1 MKSNTEIADKSLN
14 HNQNMCYDIN
24 MIDALFGSKTRVK
37 LLGLFMNNPERS
49 FYVREITRNIGEQI
63 NSVRRELANL
73 VNIGIITDK
82 SVDNRL
88 YYQVDTKFKYYHA
101 LREMFADEDEVVSG
115 AKVAI
120 NDWATRFRAVRGVS
134 VVVLAGAMVY
144 GSTSKID
151 LLVAGNHMD
160 ESKVKTLIKALE
172 RDAGASLNYTIMSL
186 DDLYY
191 RLSIRDR
198 FVLDVLES
206 NHTIVLDGAGILVD
220 YPGIDDAT
228 DMTTEEDS

>member
-1 MKSNTEIADKSLN
+1 
-14 HNQNMCYDIN
+14 

-37 LLGLFMNNPERS
+37 LLGLFMNNPDRS
-49 FYVREITRNIGEQI
+49 FYVREITRNIDEQI

-73 VNIGIITDK
+73 VRIGIITDK

-101 LREMFADEDEVVSG
+101 LHEMFADDSEVVSG
-115 AKVAI
+115 AKVSI
-120 NDWATRFRAVRGVS
+120 EDWATRFRAATGVQ
-134 VVVLAGAMVY
+134 VVVFAGTMVY

-151 LLVAGNHMD
+151 LLVAGGSRMD
-160 ESKVKTLIKALE
+160 QGKVKTLIKALE
-172 RDAGASLNYTIMSL
+172 RDAGTSLNYTILSL

-206 NHTIVLDGAGILVD
+206 NHTIVLDSAGVLVD

-228 DMTTEEDS
+228 DTTKKEDS

>member
-1 MKSNTEIADKSLN
+1 
-14 HNQNMCYDIN
+14 

-37 LLGLFMNNPERS
+37 LLGLFMNNPGRS

-73 VNIGIITDK
+73 VRIGIITDK

-101 LREMFADEDEVVSG
+101 LREMFADDDEVVSG
-115 AKVAI
+115 AKVSI
-120 NDWATRFRAVRGVS
+120 NDWATRFRAIRGVRE
-134 VVVLAGAMVY
+134 VVLAGAMVY
-144 GSTSKID
+144 GSTSQID
-151 LLVAGNHMD
+151 LLVAGDSNLD
-160 ESKVKTLIKALE
+160 QAKLKTLIKALE
-172 RDAGASLNYTIMSL
+172 RDAGASLNYTIMSV

-228 DMTTEEDS
+228 DTTKEEDS

>member
-1 MKSNTEIADKSLN
+1 
-14 HNQNMCYDIN
+14 

-37 LLGLFMNNPERS
+37 LLGLFMNNPTRS

-73 VNIGIITDK
+73 VKIGIITDK

-88 YYQVDTKFKYYHA
+88 YYQADQQFKYYHA
-101 LREMFADEDEVVSG
+101 LHEMFADADDVVSG
-115 AKVAI
+115 AKVSI
-120 NDWATRFRAVRGVS
+120 NDWATKFRAIPGVS
-134 VVVLAGAMVY
+134 EVVFAGAMVY
-144 GSTSKID
+144 GSTSQID
-151 LLVAGNHMD
+151 LLIAGNRID
-160 ESKVKTLIKALE
+160 EPKVKTLIKALE
-172 RDAGASLNYTIMSL
+172 RDAGTSLNYTIMSQ

-191 RLSIRDR
+191 RLSIRDK

-220 YPGIDDAT
+220 YPGVDDAT
-228 DMTTEEDS
+228 DTTKEEDS